1 MKQFSLIALVA
12 WALLSLQPVR
22 PAQAAG
28 ELCFAES
35 TYCVSGRFREYWE
48 QNGALAVFGLPIG
61 VARQELNRDTGEVYL
76 TQWFERN
83 RFELHPANDR
93 PYDVLL
99 GLLGKESLPVDLP
112 QTVRD
117 FESGPM
123 AACRW
128 FPITGHNVCNQSGG
142 LGFRAYWE
150 RHGLEFDG
158 RAGVSEAES
167 LALFGY
173 PLTAPALRTNSSGD
187 TVLTQWFER
196 ARFEWH
202 PDQPDQ
208 YKVLLG
214 RSGAEVYA
222 PAAVTG
228 PTQYHPVQQPGW
240 PYALEVPVGMTI
252 EEVYSGLYSPRFMA
266 LDPAD
271 GSLVVADK
279 NANNLV
285 RLRDSNSDGR
295 YDQQQVIADGFDV
308 MHSVTFLNGV
318 IYAAEERRLLR
329 LSDFGPDGRARQIS
343 AILALPTGATD
354 LYGHRTRTVAAGPD
368 GYLYVSIGSSCD
380 VCIEDDT
387 QRATIVRL
395 RPDGSNVSVYASG
408 LRNTVGFD
416 WRPYTSELWG
426 ADMGR
431 NNIGATN
438 PADELNLIEA
448 GQNYGWPYCHSDNQ
462 PNPEFNDA
470 SRCVEPV
477 RPAYSF
483 PAHWAPLGMVF
494 YNKIGLPP
502 AYQGDALVAFHGAG
516 ADQVAQLTGYRVS
529 RVRFENGRPVGLED
543 LVRGWNQGQ
552 TVWGRPC
559 GLLLLPDGS
568 VLISDDANG
577 RIYRLRTE

>member
-1 MKQFSLIALVA
+1 MKRFGLIALVA
-12 WALLSLQPVR
+12 WALLSLLPAR
-22 PAQAAG
+22 PAQAAD

-35 TYCVSGRFREYWE
+35 TYCVSGRFREYWQ
-48 QNGALAVFGLPIG
+48 QNGDLAVFGLPIG

-83 RFELHPANDR
+83 RFELHPANNR

-99 GLLGKESLPVDLP
+99 GLLGKESIPADLP
-112 QTVRD
+112 PALQE
-117 FESGPM
+117 FESGPQ
-123 AACRW
+123 AGCRW
-128 FPITGHNVCNQSGG
+128 FPVTGHNVCNQSGA
-142 LGFRAYWE
+142 LGFKAYWE
-150 RHGLEFDG
+150 SHGLEFDG
-158 RAGVSEAES
+158 QAGTSSAES

-173 PLTAPALRTNSSGD
+173 PLTTPAMRTNSSGD

-202 PDQPDQ
+202 PSQPDQ

-214 RSGAEVYA
+214 RSGSEVYD
-222 PAAVTG
+222 PATVTG
-228 PTQYHPVQQPGW
+228 PTQYHAVQQAGW

-285 RLRDSNSDGR
+285 RLRDTNSDGR
-295 YDQQQVIADGFDV
+295 YDQQQLIADGFDV
-308 MHSVTFLNGV
+308 MHSVTFLNGQL
-318 IYAAEERRLLR
+318 YAAEERRLLR
-329 LSDFGPDGRARQIS
+329 LGDFGPDGRARQIS
-343 AILALPTGATD
+343 EILALPTGATD

-368 GYLYVSIGSSCD
+368 GYLYLSIGSSCD
-380 VCIEDDT
+380 VCIEDNA
-387 QRATIVRL
+387 QRATIMRL
-395 RPDGSNVSVYASG
+395 RPDGSAVEIYASG

-416 WRPYTSELWG
+416 WRPYTDELWG

-438 PADELNLIEA
+438 PSDELNRIEA
-448 GQNYGWPYCHSDNQ
+448 GKNYGWPYCHSNNQ

-470 SRCVEPV
+470 SRCITPA
-477 RPAYSF
+477 RPAYNF
-483 PAHWAPLGMVF
+483 PAHWAPLGFVF

-516 ADQVAQLTGYRVS
+516 VDQVSQLTGYRVS
-529 RVRFENGRPVGLED
+529 RVRFENGQPVGLDD